1 MNTEMNT
8 GQEPRR
14 RSRTTGAKPVSV
26 QTVIQMI
33 FDEADTKEEAAVD
46 LVIAADTNQTL
57 RNYLI
62 TVGAKTVV
70 GNLIRSDNA
79 KIFNDDPQ
87 ADVTKPRYTQPTYA
101 EPFAGQ
107 EPPLVSEAHKGRQ
120 RRVAKTLELLA
131 VRLPNG
137 TLLRDARQSDLE
149 DAANR
154 YGTQAKDMLH
164 KSTFYSTLCRELP
177 KGKKV
182 GDVMD
187 NVVLTSIWEQTKL
200 AV

>member
-1 MNTEMNT
+1 MQATPSTEPT
-8 GQEPRR
+8 RR
-14 RSRTTGAKPVSV
+14 GRSKTGAKPVSP
-26 QTVIQMI
+26 QTIIQMI
-33 FDEADTKEEAAVD
+33 FDEAGTKEEAAVD
-46 LVIAADTNQTL
+46 LVIAADTNPTL

-79 KIFNDDPQ
+79 KIFNEDPQ
-87 ADVTKPRYTQPTYA
+87 ADVTRSRSAQPTYG
-101 EPFAGQ
+101 EPAFAGK
-107 EPPLVSEAHKGRQ
+107 EAPLVSEAHKSRQ
-120 RRVAKTLELLA
+120 VRVAKTLELLA

-137 TLLRDARQSDLE
+137 TMLGNARHADLE

-164 KSTFYSTLCRELP
+164 KSTFYSTLLRELP

-182 GDVMD
+182 GEVMD
-187 NVVLTSIWEQTKL
+187 NVVLTSIFEQTKL
-200 AV
+200 AA